1 MASTQDRVTGEVR
14 LRFFKGSCT
23 VTGRRS
29 PHALYD
35 YNLATYEQSADR
47 FDHEH
52 AAGFV
57 SLWSLPVRVWA
68 EHGAGDEAGKST
80 E

>member
-1 MASTQDRVTGEVR
+1 M
-14 LRFFKGSCT
+14 
-23 VTGRRS
+23 GRRS

-35 YNLATYEQSADR
+35 VGLATYDERADR
-47 FDHEH
+47 FAHAD

-68 EHGAGDEAGKST
+68 EHGADEKPET
-80 E
+80 